1 MRFESECEVCL
12 DVNDVLCEMD
22 EEEKG
27 EMYEAL
33 CKEFSKG
40 KFSYKEQVIDAL
52 RRMTPSEIKIALCDA
67 LYVPSYVDSNTLRNK
82 LEDIITA
89 K

>member
-1 MRFESECEVCL
+1 MRFESECEVDL
-12 DVNDVLCEMD
+12 DVDDVLCKMN
-22 EEEKG
+22 EKEKR

-33 CKEFSKG
+33 CKEFSNG
-40 KFSYKEQVIDAL
+40 KFGYKEQVIDSL
-52 RRMTPSEIKIALCDA
+52 RHMTSSEIKIALCDA
-67 LYVPSYVDSNTLRNK
+67 LYVPSYVDSNSLRNK